1 MIWYAVIAAC
11 VGCYLFKLAGLSVPD
26 RILRDGR
33 TRRIAALLPV
43 GLLVALI
50 ATQTF
55 SQGNH
60 LTLDARAAGLGAAV
74 IALLFRAP
82 FLVVVAVAVATTAL
96 IRLFLS

>member
-1 MIWYAVIAAC
+1 MIWYAVIAAS
-11 VGCYLFKLAGLSVPD
+11 VGCYLFKLAGLSVPE
-26 RILRDGR
+26 RILRNDR

-43 GLLVALI
+43 GLLGALI

-55 SQGNH
+55 TDGH
-60 LTLDARAAGLGAAV
+60 HITLDARAAGLGAAV

-96 IRLFLS
+96 LRLLG